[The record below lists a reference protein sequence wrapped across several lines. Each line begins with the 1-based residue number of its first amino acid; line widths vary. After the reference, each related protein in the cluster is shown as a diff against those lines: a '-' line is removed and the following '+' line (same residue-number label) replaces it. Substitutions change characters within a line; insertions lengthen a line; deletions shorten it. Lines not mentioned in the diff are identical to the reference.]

1 LHDSNATPLVS
12 PPADGQSTSGGGVG
26 RADST
31 TPPPPTVGNGVGSA
45 NQAPPFHWQLT
56 VQQLLLMAI
65 QIKKNIAKGA
75 QTSPNTLLRREPD
88 ASKGKGIVH
97 RPDDVCYSNT

>member
-1 LHDSNATPLVS
+1 MLHDSDATPLVS

-31 TPPPPTVGNGVGSA
+31 MPPPPTVGNGVGSA
-45 NQAPPFHWQLT
+45 NQARAPFHWQLT

-65 QIKKNIAKGA
+65 QIKKHRKGC
-75 QTSPNTLLRREPD
+75 PNLSKY
-88 ASKGKGIVH
+88 ASEV
-97 RPDDVCYSNT
+97 RT